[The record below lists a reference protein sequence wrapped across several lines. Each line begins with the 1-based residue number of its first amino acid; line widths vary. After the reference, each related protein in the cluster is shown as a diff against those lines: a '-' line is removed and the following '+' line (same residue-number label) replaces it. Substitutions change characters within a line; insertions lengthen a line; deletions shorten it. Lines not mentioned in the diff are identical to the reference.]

1 MAEDAEG
8 QVNPDFLLEFQ
19 EGFYDK
25 ASRRCWRVKRFAVAE
40 EDDYLLV
47 RVDPPMVRKSEELP
61 NSETRYFILAPRWV
75 GVSLFEILEWPVFVN
90 ILIPSTR
97 APVAP
102 LDSLE
107 VEDVSFVA
115 LGEIV
120 PAIPMDGATHLPRD
134 GIRSGMVRPMPQR
147 RSPNI

>member
-8 QVNPDFLLEFQ
+8 QVNPDFLLVFQ

-47 RVDPPMVRKSEELP
+47 RVDPPMVRRSDELP
-61 NSETRYFILAPRWV
+61 DSETRYFILAPRWV
-75 GVSLFEILEWPVFVN
+75 GVSLFEIQKWPVFVN
-90 ILIPSTR
+90 VLIPSIQ
-97 APVAP
+97 AVAA

-120 PAIPMDGATHLPRD
+120 PAIPMDGATHLP
-134 GIRSGMVRPMPQR
+134 GGAIRSGTVRPLPQR